1 MNSWQ
6 YYYTQSGKI
15 QPFPTISPS
24 HAKIKSIQLLAS
36 WIGGCGERVEEK
48 GLRGSVREE
57 GRRAEAGAAAS
68 GRVGGGV
75 GGDGIGPSKGR
86 RCRGE
91 SGVVSTVASGAAGS

>member
-36 WIGGCGERVEEK
+36 WIGGRGEPVEEEGRR
-48 GLRGSVREE
+48 GLVGEE
-57 GRRAEAGAAAS
+57 GRRAS
-68 GRVGGGV
+68 VGRSDV
-75 GGDGIGPSKGR
+75 GR
-86 RCRGE
+86 RRRRRRRAE
-91 SGVVSTVASGAAGS
+91 